1 MDEVEIRRATKSD
14 LDGVLEIF
22 NHEIVSDVMAWDTE
36 PIEGPDREEWLEAHS
51 QPEYP
56 LLVAE
61 VNSEIVGWASLSRW
75 AHHGAYDRTA
85 ETSVY
90 VRQNEQGQ
98 GIGHLLLM
106 ELIKESKNTSHH
118 VLIARSDAA
127 NKASRQ
133 LHLRL
138 GFRSIGVMH
147 QVGFKFDRFRD
158 AELFELLLD

>member
-1 MDEVEIRRATKSD
+1 MDKVEIRHATKSD

-22 NHEIVSDVMAWDTE
+22 NQEIVSDVMAWDIE
-36 PIEGPDREEWLEAHS
+36 PIEGPDHEQWFEAHS

-61 VNSEIVGWASLSRW
+61 ANSKIVGWASLSRW
-75 AHHGAYDRTA
+75 AHHGAYDRTV

-90 VRQNEQGQ
+90 VHQNEQGQ
-98 GIGHLLLM
+98 GIGRSLLM
-106 ELIKESKNTSHH
+106 ELIKESKKTSHH

-147 QVGFKFDRFRD
+147 QVGFKFGRFRD